1 LKAILVRQ
9 ITIALLFLSMVFV
22 SGGFAKDVSFT
33 LEDRDR
39 LIRLEVSLKEFKE
52 SVDSRF
58 EMMDKMIDERF
69 ESMDKSIDKRFDS
82 IDKRF
87 ESMDAKIDLLAAIF
101 TTLVVSVIGFAIW
114 DRRTMIRPFETKVKA
129 IEGEIGEMRGQQQ
142 GLIEALQILG
152 RQDKQVAEVL
162 KRFHL
167 M

>member
-1 LKAILVRQ
+1 MKAILVRQ

-69 ESMDKSIDKRFDS
+69 ESMDKS

>member
-1 LKAILVRQ
+1 MKAILVRQ

-69 ESMDKSIDKRFDS
+69 ESMDKSIDKRF
-82 IDKRF
+82 

-129 IEGEIGEMRGQQQ
+129 IEGEIGEMRGQPQ